1 MANVQ
6 IESAFVDK
14 VISGQQG
21 PFALKTVEPH
31 RRKNDRGEYETTA
44 RTFRDVK
51 GRDVDFSQFAEG
63 DRVRIIGREV
73 TEKREHEGKDYYS
86 LVVWADA
93 VVKITPRDGAQQA
106 QGAPITPPAGNY
118 AAQPTNGP
126 QTGAQGDW
134 GTGSFTDET
143 PF

>member
-6 IESAFVDK
+6 IESAFVEK

-21 PFALKTVEPH
+21 PFALKTVELH

-93 VVKITPRDGAQQA
+93 VVKILPRDGAQQA
-106 QGAPITPPAGNY
+106 QGGVS
-118 AAQPTNGP
+118 AAS
-126 QTGAQGDW
+126 AGDW
-134 GTGSFTDET
+134 SSAPVASPQAGAGGFGDDTSV

>member
-1 MANVQ
+1 MAQVQ
-6 IESAFVDK
+6 IETAFVDK

-21 PFALKTVEPH
+21 PFALKTSEPH
-31 RRKNDRGEYETTA
+31 RRKNDRGEYETVG

-63 DRVRIIGREV
+63 DRVRIFGREV

-93 VVKITPRDGAQQA
+93 VVKIQPRDAAQQA
-106 QGAPITPPAGNY
+106 QGAPNAGGTGNY
-118 AAQPTNGP
+118 AAAPTNDA
-126 QTGAQGDW
+126 QTGGW
-134 GTGSFTDET
+134 GADPT

>member
-1 MANVQ
+1 MAQVQ
-6 IESAFVDK
+6 IETAFVDK

-21 PFALKTVEPH
+21 PFALKTSEPH
-31 RRKNDRGEYETTA
+31 RRKNDRGDYETVG

-51 GRDVDFSQFAEG
+51 GRDVDWSQFAEG
-63 DRVRIIGREV
+63 DRVRIFGREV

-93 VVKITPRDGAQQA
+93 VVKIQPRDAAQQA
-106 QGAPITPPAGNY
+106 QGAPNTGGTGNY
-118 AAQPTNGP
+118 AAAPTIGV
-126 QTGAQGDW
+126 QTGAQPFSD
-134 GTGSFTDET
+134 DT

>member
-1 MANVQ
+1 MAQVQ
-6 IESAFVDK
+6 IDTAFVDK

-21 PFALKTVEPH
+21 PFALKTSEPH
-31 RRKNDRGEYETTA
+31 RRKNDRGEYETVG

-51 GRDVDFSQFAEG
+51 GRDVDWSQFAEG
-63 DRVRIIGREV
+63 DRVRIFGREV

-93 VVKITPRDGAQQA
+93 VVKIQPRDGAQLA
-106 QGAPITPPAGNY
+106 AGAPNASSAGDWGSTP
-118 AAQPTNGP
+118 AATP
-126 QTGAQGDW
+126 QTGAQGW
-134 GTGSFTDET
+134 GAEA